1 MRHSPF
7 HPRHSRAGG
16 NLGFKHYI
24 PALILLLTLSSA
36 SLAHADDASL
46 GRDIYKDFC
55 ASCHGRDLVST
66 GLAFDLRKFPQ
77 NDPARFQKSVLDGTA
92 KGMPPWKSQLSEQD
106 VKALLDY
113 VKSGG

>member
-1 MRHSPF
+1 MRRLIF
-7 HPRHSRAGG
+7 
-16 NLGFKHYI
+16 
-24 PALILLLTLSSA
+24 ALILGTA
-36 SLAHADDASL
+36 KLAQADDASL

-77 NDPARFQKSVLDGTA
+77 NDAARFQKSVLDGTA
-92 KGMPPWKSQLSEQD
+92 KGMPAWKSQLSAED
-106 VKALLDY
+106 VKALWDY

>member
-1 MRHSPF
+1 MRRLMF
-7 HPRHSRAGG
+7 V
-16 NLGFKHYI
+16 
-24 PALILLLTLSSA
+24 LLVAMTRLVQ
-36 SLAHADDASL
+36 ADDAAL

-77 NDPARFQKSVLDGTA
+77 NDAARFQKSVLDGTA

-106 VKALLDY
+106 VKALWDY

>member
-1 MRHSPF
+1 MR
-7 HPRHSRAGG
+7 R
-16 NLGFKHYI
+16 
-24 PALILLLTLSSA
+24 LIFVLLSA
-36 SLAHADDASL
+36 MTRLAQADDASL

-77 NDPARFQKSVLDGTA
+77 NDAARFQKSVLDGTA
-92 KGMPPWKSQLSEQD
+92 KGMPAWKSQLSEQD
-106 VKALLDY
+106 VKALWDY

>member
-1 MRHSPF
+1 MR
-7 HPRHSRAGG
+7 R
-16 NLGFKHYI
+16 LVLL
-24 PALILLLTLSSA
+24 LILSAA
-36 SLAHADDASL
+36 SLAQADDASL

-77 NDPARFQKSVLDGTA
+77 NESARFQKSVLDGTA
-92 KGMPPWKSQLSEQD
+92 KGMPAWKSQLSAED
-106 VKALLDY
+106 VNAIWDY

>member
-1 MRHSPF
+1 MR
-7 HPRHSRAGG
+7 R
-16 NLGFKHYI
+16 
-24 PALILLLTLSSA
+24 LIFVLLVAMTRLVQ
-36 SLAHADDASL
+36 ADDAAL

-66 GLAFDLRKFPQ
+66 GLAFDLRKFPM
-77 NDPARFQKSVLDGTA
+77 NDAARFQKSVLDGTA

-106 VKALLDY
+106 VKALWDY